1 MRIQAEV
8 CSPVCTDPSGCLIGT
23 CTGEYF
29 GDIPAEAQSSKMT
42 KGVMMSGMPF
52 VVGAYASMPP
62 DAQEQEGY
70 YRLLGEQ
77 NWISG
82 AELPFPGSLAD
93 PAMLKRLSY
102 MLPDHWA
109 HNTVTAIPGTMK
121 RVWADPAVGLA
132 SRDADGRAAAL
143 EFIRSIRDAV
153 DRLAQLKGENTVS
166 YIELHSAP
174 TAGACADSMR
184 ASLEEVL
191 RWQWNG
197 SRLAIE
203 HCDRYIEG
211 QKPEKGFL
219 PVEDEI
225 AAAKELG
232 IGIIINWGR
241 SAVEGRDAVAPY
253 SHIAQAGDSG
263 VLAGVMFSGACP
275 AETQYGYSWI
285 DGHLPMAPDEPA
297 SLMDAERIRRCA
309 DRARKAG
316 TVKYLGAKVCV
327 PSGSSLP
334 ERLSFLRHI
343 YEAACGAD
351 TGGEGS
357 DEAGA
362 GGYAGTG
369 SNTGAG
375 LGATGASFAAPA
387 IAAIVLA
394 AAACAASLVCSVWR
408 RRGAAGS

>member
-1 MRIQAEV
+1 
-8 CSPVCTDPSGCLIGT
+8 
-23 CTGEYF
+23 
-29 GDIPAEAQSSKMT
+29 
-42 KGVMMSGMPF
+42 MSGMPF

-70 YRLLGEQ
+70 YKLLGEQ

-93 PAMLKRLSY
+93 SGMLKRLSY
-102 MLPDHWA
+102 MLPDHWE
-109 HNTVTAIPGTMK
+109 HNTVTAIPGTME
-121 RVWADPAVGLA
+121 RVWADPAAGLA

-153 DRLAQLKGENTVS
+153 DRLAQLKGKNTVS

-241 SAVEGRDAVAPY
+241 SAVEGRDAATPY
-253 SHIAQAGDSG
+253 SHIARAGDSG

-297 SLMDAERIRRCA
+297 SLMDAEQIRRCA

-327 PSGSSLP
+327 PSGSSLL
-334 ERLSFLRHI
+334 ECLSFLRHI
-343 YEAACGAD
+343 HEAACGAD

-357 DEAGA
+357 NEAGA

-369 SNTGAG
+369 SNAGAG
-375 LGATGASFAAPA
+375 LRALGDAGAAAPQKLH
-387 IAAIVLA
+387 AAQT
-394 AAACAASLVCSVWR
+394 
-408 RRGAAGS
+408 AGSMDE

>member
-1 MRIQAEV
+1 
-8 CSPVCTDPSGCLIGT
+8 
-23 CTGEYF
+23 
-29 GDIPAEAQSSKMT
+29 
-42 KGVMMSGMPF
+42 MSGMPF

-62 DAQEQEGY
+62 DAQEQEEY

-77 NWISG
+77 DWISG
-82 AELPFPGSLAD
+82 AELPFPGDLAD
-93 PAMLKRLSY
+93 LAMLKKLSY
-102 MLPDHWA
+102 MLPDHWT

-121 RVWADPAVGLA
+121 RVWVDPAVGLA
-132 SRDADGRAAAL
+132 SRDAGGRAAAL

-191 RWQWNG
+191 QWQWNG

-225 AAAKELG
+225 TAAKELG

-241 SAVEGRDAVAPY
+241 SAVEGRDAVTPY
-253 SHIAQAGDSG
+253 SHITQAGDSG
-263 VLAGVMFSGACP
+263 MLAGVMFSGAGP

-285 DGHLPMAPDEPA
+285 DGHLPMAPDGPA
-297 SLMDAERIRRCA
+297 SLMDAEQIRRCA

-327 PSGSSLP
+327 PSGSSLL
-334 ERLSFLRHI
+334 ERLLFLRHI
-343 YEAACGAD
+343 YEAACGAGAGD
-351 TGGEGS
+351 AGS

-375 LGATGASFAAPA
+375 LGASGDAGAAAPPKLH
-387 IAAIVLA
+387 AAQT
-394 AAACAASLVCSVWR
+394 
-408 RRGAAGS
+408 AGSMDE

>member
-1 MRIQAEV
+1 
-8 CSPVCTDPSGCLIGT
+8 
-23 CTGEYF
+23 
-29 GDIPAEAQSSKMT
+29 
-42 KGVMMSGMPF
+42 MSGMPF

-93 PAMLKRLSY
+93 SGMLKRLSY
-102 MLPDHWA
+102 MLPDQWE

-121 RVWADPAVGLA
+121 RVWADPAAGLA
-132 SRDADGRAAAL
+132 SSDADGRAAAL
-143 EFIRSIRDAV
+143 GFIRSIRDAV
-153 DRLAQLKGENTVS
+153 DRLAQLKGKNTVS

-211 QKPEKGFL
+211 RKPEKGFL

-241 SAVEGRDAVAPY
+241 SAVEGRDAVTPY

-263 VLAGVMFSGACP
+263 VLAGVMFSGAGP
-275 AETQYGYSWI
+275 AGTQYGYSWI

-297 SLMDAERIRRCA
+297 SLMDAEQIRRCA

-351 TGGEGS
+351 TGGEDTDAAEASGYAETGS
-357 DEAGA
+357 NAGA
-362 GGYAGTG
+362 GI
-369 SNTGAG
+369 
-375 LGATGASFAAPA
+375 GATGASFAVPA

>member
-1 MRIQAEV
+1 
-8 CSPVCTDPSGCLIGT
+8 
-23 CTGEYF
+23 
-29 GDIPAEAQSSKMT
+29 
-42 KGVMMSGMPF
+42 MMSGMPF

-70 YRLLGEQ
+70 YRILGEQ

-93 PAMLKRLSY
+93 LGMLKKLSY
-102 MLPDHWA
+102 MLPDHWT

-203 HCDRYIEG
+203 HCDRYIDG

-241 SAVEGRDAVAPY
+241 SAVEGRDAVTPY

-263 VLAGVMFSGACP
+263 VLAGVMFSGAGP
-275 AETQYGYSWI
+275 AGTQYGYSWI

-297 SLMDAERIRRCA
+297 SLMDAEQIRRCA

-334 ERLSFLRHI
+334 GRLSFLRHI
-343 YEAACGAD
+343 YEAACGTD
-351 TGGEGS
+351 TGDAGS

-362 GGYAGTG
+362 GGYVGTG
-369 SNTGAG
+369 SNAGVGIGVSGDAGA
-375 LGATGASFAAPA
+375 AAPQGLH
-387 IAAIVLA
+387 AAQT
-394 AAACAASLVCSVWR
+394 
-408 RRGAAGS
+408 AGSMDE

>member
-1 MRIQAEV
+1 
-8 CSPVCTDPSGCLIGT
+8 
-23 CTGEYF
+23 
-29 GDIPAEAQSSKMT
+29 
-42 KGVMMSGMPF
+42 MSGMPF

-93 PAMLKRLSY
+93 SGMLKRLSY
-102 MLPDHWA
+102 MLPDQWE

-121 RVWADPAVGLA
+121 RVWAGPAAGLA
-132 SRDADGRAAAL
+132 SSDADGRAAAL
-143 EFIRSIRDAV
+143 GFIRSIRDAV
-153 DRLAQLKGENTVS
+153 DRLAQLKGKNTVS

-211 QKPEKGFL
+211 RKPEKGFL

-241 SAVEGRDAVAPY
+241 SAVEGRDAVTPY

-263 VLAGVMFSGACP
+263 VLAGVMFSGAGP
-275 AETQYGYSWI
+275 AGTQYGYSWI

-297 SLMDAERIRRCA
+297 SLMDAEQIRRCA

-351 TGGEGS
+351 TGGEDTDAAEASGYAETGS
-357 DEAGA
+357 NAGA
-362 GGYAGTG
+362 GI
-369 SNTGAG
+369 
-375 LGATGASFAAPA
+375 GATGASFAAPA

>member
-23 CTGEYF
+23 CTGECF

-62 DAQEQEGY
+62 DAQEQEEY

-77 NWISG
+77 DWISG
-82 AELPFPGSLAD
+82 AELPFPGDLAD
-93 PAMLKRLSY
+93 LEMLKRLSY
-102 MLPDHWA
+102 ILPDHWT

-121 RVWADPAVGLA
+121 RVWADPTVGLA
-132 SRDADGRAAAL
+132 SRDADGRAVAL

-184 ASLEEVL
+184 ASLEEAL

-241 SAVEGRDAVAPY
+241 SAVEGRDAVTPY

-263 VLAGVMFSGACP
+263 VLAGVMFSGAGP

-297 SLMDAERIRRCA
+297 SLMDAEQIRRCA

-327 PSGSSLP
+327 PSGSSLL

-343 YEAACGAD
+343 YEAACGA
-351 TGGEGS
+351 
-357 DEAGA
+357 GA

-369 SNTGAG
+369 SNAGAG
-375 LGATGASFAAPA
+375 LRALGDAGAAAPQKLH
-387 IAAIVLA
+387 AAQT
-394 AAACAASLVCSVWR
+394 
-408 RRGAAGS
+408 AGSMDE